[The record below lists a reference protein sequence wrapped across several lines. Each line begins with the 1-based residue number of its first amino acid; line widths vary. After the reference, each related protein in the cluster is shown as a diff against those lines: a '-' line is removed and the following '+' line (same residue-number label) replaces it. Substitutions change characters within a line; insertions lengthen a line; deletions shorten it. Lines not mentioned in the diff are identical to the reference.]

1 VSANDAASGLNAMRI
16 LVIDDDDGLRKSM
29 GMVIESLGHECVL
42 VSNVVEGV
50 ARAQEER
57 FDVALTDMNMPGID
71 GLEAVKALRNI
82 SPPIGIVAMS
92 GGSFR
97 SSAEDYSVLALNM
110 GAGVFLA
117 KPFKRADVAQAIE
130 QAVAKTK

>member
-1 VSANDAASGLNAMRI
+1 MRI

-29 GMVIESLGHECVL
+29 GMVLASLGHECVL
-42 VSNVVEGV
+42 AANVIDGL
-50 ARAQEER
+50 ARAEEGR
-57 FDVALTDMNMPGID
+57 FDVAMTDMNMPGLD

-82 SPPIGIVAMS
+82 TPPIGIVAMS
-92 GGSFR
+92 GGSIR
-97 SSAEDYSVLALNM
+97 SSAEDYGVLALNM

-130 QAVAKTK
+130 TALANKK